1 MNQHPFIKA
10 AQDIHLDIYTKI
22 EAVCGNLK
30 NKSKEEL
37 VDVGWAAKKASECFD
52 DLRKELNKLES
63 LAARLTCLKATEEEV
78 VKVKGTYA
86 TASTELKMSANLPSR
101 SKNPE
106 EYVALCEFLGIPSDL
121 NELDLIRVHWPG
133 FTELYTRLSKE
144 GKPTPPGIDIAKT
157 HAIYS
162 LRYRER
168 K

>member
-1 MNQHPFIKA
+1 MNVFQMVVSILAITCITQIAREWIKKK
-10 AQDIHLDIYTKI
+10 QTPEVDLSGI
-22 EAVCGNLK
+22 E
-30 NKSKEEL
+30 S
-37 VDVGWAAKKASECFD
+37 
-52 DLRKELNKLES
+52 RLNKLES